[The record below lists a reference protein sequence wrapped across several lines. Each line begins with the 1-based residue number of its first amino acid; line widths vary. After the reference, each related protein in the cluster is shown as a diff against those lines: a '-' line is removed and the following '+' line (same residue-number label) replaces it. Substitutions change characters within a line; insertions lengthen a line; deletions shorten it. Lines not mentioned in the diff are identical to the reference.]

1 MGQEALFP
9 YFPVNDRD
17 IHTLILRLRLYL
29 PRANWDWQRTGA
41 AYNDRFRGVYFG
53 GDIQDQIKVAISRV
67 DAGGDRLI
75 GSIEAFG
82 NRMVG
87 VAIQH
92 MEAQWR
98 QMHDAQRH

>member
-1 MGQEALFP
+1 MTVVLHIIF
-9 YFPVNDRD
+9 
-17 IHTLILRLRLYL
+17 
-29 PRANWDWQRTGA
+29 
-41 AYNDRFRGVYFG
+41 
-53 GDIQDQIKVAISRV
+53 RV

-98 QMHDAQRH
+98 QMHDVQRH

>member
-1 MGQEALFP
+1 MTVVLHIIF
-9 YFPVNDRD
+9 
-17 IHTLILRLRLYL
+17 
-29 PRANWDWQRTGA
+29 
-41 AYNDRFRGVYFG
+41 
-53 GDIQDQIKVAISRV
+53 RV

-92 MEAQWR
+92 MEAQ
-98 QMHDAQRH
+98 